1 MYLSQPVLSEVS
13 ISPHGITMPNGLYL
27 TTVVFSS
34 SFFPSTTNLWGH
46 WTDLNQ
52 TWTYIHLWLLF
63 EKFGTNSR
71 GPLPHRLGAK
81 SAFLGPTLNFDR
93 TYLCN
98 GTWYPQSERNLS
110 IYRNIPTSFEIWWTL
125 VQKPLRTVG
134 EFLPPLQFS
143 HWETLSALS
152 HGGYI
157 TTDSRQTVLCSGT
170 S

>member
-1 MYLSQPVLSEVS
+1 VYLSQPVLSEVS
-13 ISPHGITMPNGLYL
+13 ISPHGITMLNGLYL
-27 TTVVFSS
+27 TKVVFSS

-110 IYRNIPTSFEIWWTL
+110 IYRDSPTCHPKFDELWSRNRWELLASFC
-125 VQKPLRTVG
+125 
-134 EFLPPLQFS
+134 PPFNFRIGRHCQPYRM
-143 HWETLSALS
+143 EV
-152 HGGYI
+152 I
-157 TTDSRQTVLCSGT
+157 
-170 S
+170 